1 MVTSMIARGPVHA
14 PMPGGEAGSRARVPA
29 PGDALLVVDMQRD
42 FLPGGAL
49 GVAGAPGILERVN
62 ACLVRFAAAARPIFA
77 SRDWH
82 PADHRSFASQGGPW
96 PPHCV
101 AHTPGAEFAQGLRL
115 PPGTGV
121 VSKGCEAGCEGYS
134 AFDHTDLHHRLRYQS
149 VRRLF
154 VVGLA
159 TDYCVLA
166 SVLDA
171 RRLGYEVIVVADAV
185 AAVQRE
191 AGDGERAL
199 KRMRDAGAST
209 VDSATLFGAALQT

>member
-1 MVTSMIARGPVHA
+1 MVTGMNTRGSPQVPPQDHA
-14 PMPGGEAGSRARVPA
+14 VRSTAKMPA

-49 GVAGAPGILERVN
+49 GVAGAPAILEPVN
-62 ACLVRFAAAARPIFA
+62 ACLMRFAEAAQPIFA

-115 PPGTGV
+115 PPEIGV
-121 VSKGCEAGCEGYS
+121 VSKGCEAGDEGYS
-134 AFDHTDLHHRLRYQS
+134 AFGHTDLHHRLRYQA

-171 RRLGYEVIVVADAV
+171 RSLGYQVIVVADAV
-185 AAVQRE
+185 AAVERE
-191 AGDGERAL
+191 AGDGERTL
-199 KRMRDAGAST
+199 QRMRDAGAST
-209 VDSATLFGAALQT
+209 VDSATLVGAALQT